1 MNNTTASNNIAIG
14 RYAGMTGLTPSGLIN
29 FTTTGNQIVM
39 GNASHTVACIQI
51 AWTVAS
57 DIRYKCVWG
66 NVSHGRDFLRDI
78 TPIKYSFINR
88 ETKEVADTNKRYGF
102 SAQEILAL
110 EGEEPIIV
118 SDENPDN
125 LGMNYEYMIPILVNA
140 VKELD
145 AENKSIL
152 ESIKELNEN
161 VDALKE
167 EVRILKGE

>member
-1 MNNTTASNNIAIG
+1 
-14 RYAGMTGLTPSGLIN
+14 
-29 FTTTGNQIVM
+29 VM
-39 GNASHTVACIQI
+39 GNFDHTVACIKI
-51 AWTVAS
+51 AWTTAS

-78 TPIKYSFINR
+78 TPIKYSFINQ
-88 ETKEVADTNKRYGF
+88 ETKEVTDTHKRYGF
-102 SAQEILAL
+102 SAQEVLAL

-118 SDENPDN
+118 SDTNPDN

-152 ESIKELNEN
+152 ARLEALEN
-161 VDALKE
+161 PA
-167 EVRILKGE
+167 